1 MAKLSDYK
9 VLTFD
14 CYGTIV
20 DWETGVLNAL
30 QPLLEANNAA
40 LSRKELLA
48 VYHECEAAQQAETPD
63 LPYDKVLT
71 AVHPKVAARL
81 GLKKPS
87 AEESETFGA
96 SVGKWPAFP
105 DSVAA
110 LSRLSRHYKLVILS
124 NVDRES
130 IVGSYKPDIRNFEY
144 MVRQVKDRFGAEKDQ
159 IIQTAQ
165 SQFHDHQPAK
175 KTGIKSSWIVRPG
188 AVMGNR
194 MDEIYDWKF
203 ETLGDMADAVEE
215 DASRN

>member
-14 CYGTIV
+14 CYGTI
-20 DWETGVLNAL
+20 
-30 QPLLEANNAA
+30 
-40 LSRKELLA
+40 ELLA

-71 AVHPKVAARL
+71 RRPPKVAARL
-81 GLKKPS
+81 GLKKPR
-87 AEESETFGA
+87 AQKKKARPFGA